1 MGAAEDRDQQSTM
14 DPETAKRFAHIE
26 GMLAEIIRELR
37 GRKARG
43 QKRSQ
48 TMIAKRR
55 AEITYVPTDLD
66 VAKAKKIM
74 RRLGM
79 KT

>member
-1 MGAAEDRDQQSTM
+1 MSAAEDHRGM
-14 DPETAKRFAHIE
+14 DPETAARFAHIE

-43 QKRSQ
+43 AKRSRTLISQ
-48 TMIAKRR
+48 RR
-55 AEITYVPTDLD
+55 AEITYEPSDLD
-66 VAKAKKIM
+66 IAHAKKIM